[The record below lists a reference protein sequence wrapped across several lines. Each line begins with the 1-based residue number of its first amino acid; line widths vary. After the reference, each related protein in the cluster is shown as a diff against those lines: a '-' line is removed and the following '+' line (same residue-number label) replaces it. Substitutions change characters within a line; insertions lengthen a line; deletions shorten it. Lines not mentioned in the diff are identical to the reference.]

1 MSEKNPSVDSQ
12 ARFKEL
18 ANGYQPKLSPKL
30 AELLPF
36 KKQIQELRSRKAS
49 YDDIRLLLTDVNI
62 TVSLDTV
69 HRFCRK
75 VIGQPVVRPY
85 KTRAPR
91 NPSANISPIQ
101 QPTEKI
107 GGTLPE
113 QRDQRERYAGPW
125 SKRKRGPRIADSKN
139 L

>member
-18 ANGYQPKLSPKL
+18 ANGYQPKLPPKL
-30 AELLPF
+30 AQLLPF
-36 KKQIQELRSRKAS
+36 KKQIQELRFRKAS

-69 HRFCRK
+69 HRFCRN

-85 KTRAPR
+85 KIRAPKS
-91 NPSANISPIQ
+91 PSAKNSP
-101 QPTEKI
+101 PTTSAENI